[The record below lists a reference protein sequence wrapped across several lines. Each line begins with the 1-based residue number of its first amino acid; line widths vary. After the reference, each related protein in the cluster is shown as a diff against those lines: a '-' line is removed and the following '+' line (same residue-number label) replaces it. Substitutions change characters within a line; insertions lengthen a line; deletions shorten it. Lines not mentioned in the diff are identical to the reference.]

1 MNLTSTIHSSLEG
14 MVTCPGDKSI
24 SQRVLMLGAL
34 MNSDMQIKGFLR
46 GEDPLS
52 TMRALNQMGAE
63 IEILDDALIQIKKKS
78 ESFHEPTS
86 PLDLGNSGT
95 GLRLILG
102 MVAGLGMKAT
112 FCGDSSLSSRP
123 MRRVIDPLVDMG
135 ANIHSEQGMLPISL
149 HASTLS
155 DNFIYELP
163 VASAQ
168 VKSCILLAGL
178 ASKRQVTIIEP
189 VQTRDHTERML
200 QNFGA
205 QILVQSE
212 DGKNIIS
219 LDGRGSFLK
228 AKDYHVVGDISS
240 AAFLI
245 VGCLISN
252 SEQLTICDVGMNP
265 SRTGI
270 LSVLKEMGAHIEITN
285 SSIESGEPIADLVVL
300 PSKLKG
306 VHLKGSIIPNIID
319 EIPILAIAAAFADG
333 ETWIQDAAELRVK
346 ESDRL
351 SAISQGLSQLGVTHE
366 SFDDGIKIHGS
377 PAPLHLEHPIEIDSF
392 HDHRI
397 AMSFL
402 MAGLNCNQPVTVT
415 QCDNIFTSFPNFL
428 EVTSSLGFNI
438 EK

>member
-1 MNLTSTIHSSLEG
+1 

-78 ESFHEPTS
+78 ESFHEPSS

-95 GLRLILG
+95 GLRLMLG

-155 DNFIYELP
+155 DHFIYELP

-265 SRTGI
+265 SRIGI
-270 LSVLKEMGAHIEITN
+270 LSVLKEMGAQIEITN
-285 SSIESGEPIADLVVL
+285 SSIESGEPIADLLVL

-366 SFDDGIKIHGS
+366 NFDDGIKIHGS
-377 PAPLHLEHPIEIDSF
+377 PAPLHLEHPVEIDSF

>member
-1 MNLTSTIHSSLEG
+1 MTSTIHSSLEG
-14 MVTCPGDKSI
+14 MITCPGDKSI

-78 ESFHEPTS
+78 ESFHEPSS

-95 GLRLILG
+95 GLRLMLG

-155 DNFIYELP
+155 DHFIYELP

-205 QILVQSE
+205 QILVESE

-219 LDGRGSFLK
+219 LDGRGPLK

-252 SEQLTICDVGMNP
+252 SEQLTICSVGMNP
-265 SRTGI
+265 SRIGI
-270 LSVLKEMGAHIEITN
+270 LSVLKEMGAQIEITN
-285 SSIESGEPIADLVVL
+285 SSIESGEPIADLLVL

-306 VHLKGSIIPNIID
+306 VHLKGPIIPNIID

-351 SAISQGLSQLGVTHE
+351 SAISQGLFQLGVTHE
-366 SFDDGIKIHGS
+366 NFDDGIKIHGS
-377 PAPLHLEHPIEIDSF
+377 PVPLHLEHPIEIDSF

>member
-1 MNLTSTIHSSLEG
+1 MI
-14 MVTCPGDKSI
+14 TCPGDKSI

-63 IEILDDALIQIKKKS
+63 INILDDALIQIKKKS
-78 ESFHEPTS
+78 ESFHEPSS

-95 GLRLILG
+95 GLRLMLG

-155 DNFIYELP
+155 DHFIYELP

-205 QILVQSE
+205 QILVESE

-219 LDGRGSFLK
+219 LDGLGSFLK

-265 SRTGI
+265 SRIGI
-270 LSVLKEMGAHIEITN
+270 LSVLKEMGAQIEITN
-285 SSIESGEPIADLVVL
+285 SSIESGEPIADLLVL

-306 VHLKGSIIPNIID
+306 VHLKGPIIPNIID

-366 SFDDGIKIHGS
+366 NFDDGIKIHGS

>member
-1 MNLTSTIHSSLEG
+1 MI
-14 MVTCPGDKSI
+14 TCPGDKSI

-78 ESFHEPTS
+78 ESFHEPSS

-95 GLRLILG
+95 GLRLMLG

-155 DNFIYELP
+155 DHFIYELP

-205 QILVQSE
+205 QILVESE

-265 SRTGI
+265 SRIGI
-270 LSVLKEMGAHIEITN
+270 LSVLKEMGAQIEITN
-285 SSIESGEPIADLVVL
+285 SSIESGEPIADLLVL

-306 VHLKGSIIPNIID
+306 VHLKGPIIPNIID

-366 SFDDGIKIHGS
+366 NFDDGIKIHGS

>member
-1 MNLTSTIHSSLEG
+1 MI
-14 MVTCPGDKSI
+14 TCPGDKSI

-78 ESFHEPTS
+78 ESFHEPSS

-95 GLRLILG
+95 GLRLMLG

-155 DNFIYELP
+155 DHFIYELP

-205 QILVQSE
+205 QISVQSE

-265 SRTGI
+265 SRIGI

-285 SSIESGEPIADLVVL
+285 SSIESGEPIADLLVL

-366 SFDDGIKIHGS
+366 NFDDGIKIHGS
-377 PAPLHLEHPIEIDSF
+377 PAPLHLEHPVKIDSF

>member
-1 MNLTSTIHSSLEG
+1 
-14 MVTCPGDKSI
+14 
-24 SQRVLMLGAL
+24 

-78 ESFHEPTS
+78 ESFHEPSS

-95 GLRLILG
+95 GLRLMLG

-155 DNFIYELP
+155 DHFIYELP

-265 SRTGI
+265 SRIGI
-270 LSVLKEMGAHIEITN
+270 LSVLKEMGAQIEITN
-285 SSIESGEPIADLVVL
+285 SSIESGEPIADLLVL

-366 SFDDGIKIHGS
+366 NFDDGIKIHGS
-377 PAPLHLEHPIEIDSF
+377 PTPLHLEHPIEIDSF

>member
-1 MNLTSTIHSSLEG
+1 MI
-14 MVTCPGDKSI
+14 TCPGDKSI

-63 IEILDDALIQIKKKS
+63 IKILDDALIQIKKKS
-78 ESFHEPTS
+78 ESFHEPSS

-95 GLRLILG
+95 GLRLMLG

-155 DNFIYELP
+155 DHFIYELP

-205 QILVQSE
+205 QILVESE

-219 LDGRGSFLK
+219 LDGLGSFLK

-265 SRTGI
+265 SRIGI
-270 LSVLKEMGAHIEITN
+270 LSVLKEMGAQIEITN
-285 SSIESGEPIADLVVL
+285 SSIESGEPIADLLVL

-306 VHLKGSIIPNIID
+306 VHLKGPIIPNIID

-366 SFDDGIKIHGS
+366 NFDDGIKIHGS

>member
-1 MNLTSTIHSSLEG
+1 LNLTSTIHSSLEG

-63 IEILDDALIQIKKKS
+63 IEILDDEFIQIKKKS
-78 ESFHEPTS
+78 KNLDEPSS

-95 GLRLILG
+95 GLRLMLG
-102 MVAGLGMKAT
+102 MAAGLGIKAT

-123 MRRVIDPLVDMG
+123 MSRVIDPLVDMG
-135 ANIHSEQGMLPISL
+135 ANIYSEQGMLPISL

-155 DNFIYELP
+155 DDFIYELP

-178 ASKRQVTIIEP
+178 ASERQVTIIEP

-205 QILVQSE
+205 QISVHSE

-219 LDGRGSFLK
+219 LDGRGSLK

-265 SRTGI
+265 SRIGI
-270 LSVLKEMGAHIEITN
+270 LSVLKEMGAQIEITN
-285 SSIESGEPIADLVVL
+285 SRIESGEPIADLVVL

-306 VHLKGSIIPNIID
+306 VHLKGPIIPNIID

-333 ETWIQDAAELRVK
+333 ETLIQDSAELRVK

-366 SFDDGIKIHGS
+366 NFDDGIKIHGS
-377 PAPLHLEHPIEIDSF
+377 PAPLHLDHPVGIDSF

-402 MAGLNCNQPVTVT
+402 IAGLNCDQPVTVA

>member
-1 MNLTSTIHSSLEG
+1 MNLTSTPLGSLYG
-14 MVTCPGDKSI
+14 IITCPGDKSI
-24 SQRVLMLGAL
+24 SQRVLIIGAL
-34 MNSDMQIKGFLR
+34 INDDMQITGLLR

-52 TMRALNQMGAE
+52 TMRALKQMGAG
-63 IEILDDALIQIKKKS
+63 IDILNDQVIQVTQKS
-78 ESFHEPTS
+78 KHLSQPGS

-95 GLRLILG
+95 GLRLMLG
-102 MVAGLGMKAT
+102 MTAGLGIGAT
-112 FCGDSSLSSRP
+112 FCGDLSLSSRP
-123 MRRVIDPLVDMG
+123 MSRVIDPLQDMG
-135 ANIHSEQGMLPISL
+135 AEIDSEEGMLPIHL
-149 HASTLS
+149 HPSKLS
-155 DNFIYELP
+155 DGFLYELP

-178 ASKRQVTIIEP
+178 ASQKQVTVIEP

-205 QILVQSE
+205 EISTQH
-212 DGKNIIS
+212 DGKKNIIS
-219 LDGRGSFLK
+219 LDGSTSLK
-228 AKDYHVVGDISS
+228 AKNYHVVGDISS

-252 SEQLTICDVGMNP
+252 SKELTVRGVGMNP
-265 SRTGI
+265 SRIGI
-270 LSVLKEMGAHIEITN
+270 LAALKDMGALIEISN
-285 SSIESGEPIADLVVL
+285 SRVESGEPIADLVVR

-306 VHLKGSIIPNIID
+306 IHLKGAIIPNIID

-333 ETWIQDAAELRVK
+333 ETLIEDAAELRVK

-351 SAISQGLSQLGVTHE
+351 SAVSQGLSKLGVIHE
-366 SFDDGIKIHGS
+366 NLDDGIKIHGS
-377 PAPLHLEHPIEIDSF
+377 SQTLHLDEPVKIDSF

-402 MAGLNCNQPVTVT
+402 MAGLNCDQPVTVT

-428 EVTSSLGFNI
+428 EATASLGYKI

>member
-1 MNLTSTIHSSLEG
+1 MI
-14 MVTCPGDKSI
+14 TCPGDKSI

-63 IEILDDALIQIKKKS
+63 IKILDDALIQIKKKS
-78 ESFHEPTS
+78 ESFHEPSS

-95 GLRLILG
+95 GLRLMLG

-155 DNFIYELP
+155 DHFIYELP

-205 QILVQSE
+205 QILVESE

-265 SRTGI
+265 SRIGI
-270 LSVLKEMGAHIEITN
+270 LSVLKEMGAQIEITN
-285 SSIESGEPIADLVVL
+285 SSIESGEPIADLLVL

-306 VHLKGSIIPNIID
+306 VHLKGPIIPNIID

-366 SFDDGIKIHGS
+366 NFDDGIKIHGS

>member
-1 MNLTSTIHSSLEG
+1 MI
-14 MVTCPGDKSI
+14 TCPGDKSI

-78 ESFHEPTS
+78 ESFHEPSS

-95 GLRLILG
+95 GLRLMLG

-155 DNFIYELP
+155 DHFIYELP

-205 QILVQSE
+205 QILVESE

-219 LDGRGSFLK
+219 LDGRGPLK

-265 SRTGI
+265 SRIGI

-285 SSIESGEPIADLVVL
+285 SRIESGEPIADLVVL

-366 SFDDGIKIHGS
+366 NFDDGIKIHGS
-377 PAPLHLEHPIEIDSF
+377 PAPLHLEYPIEIDSF

>member
-1 MNLTSTIHSSLEG
+1 
-14 MVTCPGDKSI
+14 
-24 SQRVLMLGAL
+24 

-78 ESFHEPTS
+78 ESFHEPSS

-95 GLRLILG
+95 GLRLMLG

-155 DNFIYELP
+155 DHFIYELP

-219 LDGRGSFLK
+219 LDGRGPFLK

-265 SRTGI
+265 SRIGI
-270 LSVLKEMGAHIEITN
+270 LSVLKEMGAQIEITN
-285 SSIESGEPIADLVVL
+285 SSIESGEPIADLLVL

-306 VHLKGSIIPNIID
+306 VHLKGPIIPNIID

-366 SFDDGIKIHGS
+366 NFDDGIKIHGS

>member
-1 MNLTSTIHSSLEG
+1 
-14 MVTCPGDKSI
+14 
-24 SQRVLMLGAL
+24 

-63 IEILDDALIQIKKKS
+63 IKILDDALIQIKKKS
-78 ESFHEPTS
+78 ESFHEPSS

-95 GLRLILG
+95 GLRLMLG

-155 DNFIYELP
+155 DHFIYELP

-205 QILVQSE
+205 QILVESE

-219 LDGRGSFLK
+219 LDGLGSFLK

-265 SRTGI
+265 SRIGI
-270 LSVLKEMGAHIEITN
+270 LSVLKEMGAQIEITN
-285 SSIESGEPIADLVVL
+285 SSIESGEPIADLLVL

-306 VHLKGSIIPNIID
+306 VHLKGPIIPNIID

-366 SFDDGIKIHGS
+366 NFDDGIKIHGS

>member
-1 MNLTSTIHSSLEG
+1 MI
-14 MVTCPGDKSI
+14 TCPGDKSI

-78 ESFHEPTS
+78 ESFHEPSS

-95 GLRLILG
+95 GLRLMLG

-155 DNFIYELP
+155 DHFIYELP

-265 SRTGI
+265 SRIGI
-270 LSVLKEMGAHIEITN
+270 LSVLKEMGAQIEITN
-285 SSIESGEPIADLVVL
+285 SSIESGEPIADLLVL

-306 VHLKGSIIPNIID
+306 VHLKGPIIPNIID

-366 SFDDGIKIHGS
+366 NFDDGIKIHGS

>member
-1 MNLTSTIHSSLEG
+1 MI
-14 MVTCPGDKSI
+14 TCPGDKSI

-63 IEILDDALIQIKKKS
+63 IKILDDALIQIKKKS
-78 ESFHEPTS
+78 ESFHEPSS

-95 GLRLILG
+95 GLRLMLG

-155 DNFIYELP
+155 DHFIYELP

-205 QILVQSE
+205 QILVESE

-219 LDGRGSFLK
+219 LDGLGSFLK

-265 SRTGI
+265 SRIGI
-270 LSVLKEMGAHIEITN
+270 LSVLKEMGAQIEITN
-285 SSIESGEPIADLVVL
+285 SRIESGEPIADLLVL

-306 VHLKGSIIPNIID
+306 VHLKGPIIPNIID

-366 SFDDGIKIHGS
+366 NFDDGIKIHGS

>member
-1 MNLTSTIHSSLEG
+1 MI
-14 MVTCPGDKSI
+14 TCPGDKSI

-78 ESFHEPTS
+78 ESFHEPSS

-95 GLRLILG
+95 GLRLMLG

-155 DNFIYELP
+155 DHFIYELP

-265 SRTGI
+265 SRIGI
-270 LSVLKEMGAHIEITN
+270 LSVLKEMGAQIEITN
-285 SSIESGEPIADLVVL
+285 SSIESGEPIADLLVL

-366 SFDDGIKIHGS
+366 NFDDGIKIHGS